1 MSTDRGMD
9 KDNVV
14 HIHSGIL
21 FGHKKEL
28 NNAIFSNM
36 DGPRDYH
43 TKWSIYHTKS
53 DRERQISHTAYMWN
67 LKKEKKYKW
76 TYLQNRKNHRLWKQ
90 TYGYQR
96 GNMGGKD
103 KLGVWD

>member
-1 MSTDRGMD
+1 MSTDRSMD

-28 NNAIFSNM
+28 NNAIFSNI
-36 DGPRDYH
+36 DGPRDGH

-53 DRERQISHTAYMWN
+53 DRERQISHTAYIWN
-67 LKKEKKYKW
+67 LFLVKMNLF
-76 TYLQNRKNHRLWKQ
+76 TNRKNHRLWKQ

-103 KLGVWD
+103 KLGIWD

>member
-1 MSTDRGMD
+1 MSTDRSMD

-43 TKWSIYHTKS
+43 TKS

-67 LKKEKKYKW
+67 LKKEKKYK
-76 TYLQNRKNHRLWKQ
+76 
-90 TYGYQR
+90 
-96 GNMGGKD
+96 
-103 KLGVWD
+103 

>member
-1 MSTDRGMD
+1 MSTDRSMD
-9 KDNVV
+9 KDHVV

-28 NNAIFSNM
+28 NNAIFSNI
-36 DGPRDYH
+36 DGPRDGH

-53 DRERQISHTAYMWN
+53 DRERQISHTAYIWN

-76 TYLQNRKNHRLWKQ
+76 TYLQTERITDFEN
-90 TYGYQR
+90 
-96 GNMGGKD
+96 
-103 KLGVWD
+103 KLMVTKGETWEGRIN

>member
-43 TKWSIYHTKS
+43 TK
-53 DRERQISHTAYMWN
+53 
-67 LKKEKKYKW
+67 
-76 TYLQNRKNHRLWKQ
+76 
-90 TYGYQR
+90 
-96 GNMGGKD
+96 
-103 KLGVWD
+103 